1 MIQYTS
7 GSKPR
12 FSLDE
17 NRGTHRQ
24 EKRRCPRCGRK
35 SFVAMLDWQT
45 MQPIDA
51 AVLGR
56 CDHEQSCGYS
66 DTGVS
71 AYWKQRPDRYEE
83 LTGERH
89 PAVRKPWERVG
100 DAGRWRELFGI
111 AESVARQWDEE
122 EGVTPAGGNAD
133 APASEQAPTPR
144 AVQGLTVEAIAEAV
158 ANILDRRHTSPQGA
172 LSGSDDELYTRQ
184 GETRT
189 GGRYG
194 ANTARYVKP
203 STIPPDE
210 MLRTLG
216 GYESNR
222 LAVWLRDTFAPVLP
236 AAEVERALLD
246 YAVGTVQAWGG
257 SPVYWQID
265 AAGLVR
271 TGKAMAYGTDGKRVK
286 EPRPLMQWAHSRHER
301 EAEARGEEFLMQ
313 QCWYGAHRLQEPGQ
327 TAWLCEGEKGAIIT
341 ALALLACDEGLYR
354 QIVPV
359 ACGGCG
365 GFNPTPDRLEDP
377 WDGLQ
382 AAKGRSVAIFP
393 DSGKQGD
400 WAAKAEALNG
410 YAADVR
416 VSRWCEPGAVPYEVH
431 EGGGFD
437 DVILRCI
444 AEGGDLAALML
455 AAVGM

>member
-24 EKRRCPRCGRK
+24 VKRRCPRCGRK

-56 CDHEQSCGYS
+56 CDHAQSCGYA
-66 DTGVS
+66 DTDVS

-133 APASEQAPTPR
+133 APTPST
-144 AVQGLTVEAIAEAV
+144 VQGLTVEAIAEAV

-236 AAEVERALLD
+236 AAEVERVLLD

-301 EAEARGEEFLMQ
+301 EAEARGERFIRQ

>member
-17 NRGTHRQ
+17 NSGTHRQ
-24 EKRRCPRCGRK
+24 VKRRCPRCGRK
-35 SFVAMLDWQT
+35 SFVAVLDWQT

-56 CDHEQSCGYS
+56 CDHAQSCGYA
-66 DTGVS
+66 DTDVS
-71 AYWKQRPDRYEE
+71 AYWKQHPDRYEA

-89 PAVRKPWERVG
+89 PSTRKPWERVG
-100 DAGRWRELFGI
+100 DADRWRELFGI
-111 AESVARQWDEE
+111 ADSVARQWDEE
-122 EGVTPAGGNAD
+122 EGITPAEGNAD
-133 APASEQAPTPR
+133 APTPST
-144 AVQGLTVEAIAEAV
+144 VQGLTVEAIAEAV
-158 ANILDRRHTSPQGA
+158 ANILDRRYTGAQGA
-172 LSGSDDELYTRQ
+172 LSGSDDKLHTRQ
-184 GETRT
+184 GETPRA
-189 GGRYG
+189 GAYG
-194 ANTARYVKP
+194 VQAARYVKP
-203 STIPPDE
+203 SSIPPDE
-210 MLRTLG
+210 VLRTLG
-216 GYESNR
+216 GYEGNR

-236 AAEVERALLD
+236 PSEVERVLLD

-301 EAEARGEEFLMQ
+301 EAEARGEEFIRQ

-365 GFNPTPDRLEDP
+365 GFNPTPDRLGDP
-377 WDGLQ
+377 WHGLQ

-431 EGGGFD
+431 EGNGFD
-437 DVILRCI
+437 DVILRCLD
-444 AEGGDLAALML
+444 EGGDLAALML

>member
-1 MIQYTS
+1 MIHYTS

-24 EKRRCPRCGRK
+24 VKRRCPRCGRK

-56 CDHEQSCGYS
+56 CDHAQSCGYS
-66 DTGVS
+66 DTDVA

-89 PAVRKPWERVG
+89 PAVRKPWERG
-100 DAGRWRELFGI
+100 GRHHRREFLDI
-111 AESVARQWDEE
+111 ADRIARQWDEE

-133 APASEQAPTPR
+133 ASTSEQAPTPST
-144 AVQGLTVEAIAEAV
+144 VQGLTVEAIAEAV
-158 ANILDRRHTSPQGA
+158 ANILDRRYTGAQGA
-172 LSGSDDELYTRQ
+172 LSGSDDKPYTRQ

-203 STIPPDE
+203 STIPIDE
-210 MLRTLG
+210 VLHTLG
-216 GYESNR
+216 GYEGNR

-236 AAEVERALLD
+236 AAEVERVLLD

-271 TGKAMAYGTDGKRVK
+271 TGKAMAYGADGKRVRV
-286 EPRPLMQWAHSRHER
+286 PRPLMSWAHTRHER
-301 EAEARGEEFLMQ
+301 EAEARGERFMKQ
-313 QCWYGAHRLQEPGQ
+313 QCWYGAHRLKERGA
-327 TAWLCEGEKGAIIT
+327 TAWLCEGEKGAVIA
-341 ALALLACDEGLYR
+341 ALALRAVDAELYR

-431 EGGGFD
+431 EGDGFD